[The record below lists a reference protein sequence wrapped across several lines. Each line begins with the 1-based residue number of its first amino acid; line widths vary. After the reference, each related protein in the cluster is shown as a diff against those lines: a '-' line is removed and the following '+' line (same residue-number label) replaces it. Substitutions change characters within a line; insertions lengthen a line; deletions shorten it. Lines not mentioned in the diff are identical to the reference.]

1 MSVRCYLHSGTEL
14 MKTSLIKIS
23 VKFAFMLTVGFAQG
37 NFSLEDLNPSSDSYG
52 QFIGPDNYLEYIV
65 ILYFGHEY

>member
-1 MSVRCYLHSGTEL
+1 
-14 MKTSLIKIS
+14 MKTSSNKITA
-23 VKFAFMLTVGFAQG
+23 KFAFMLTVGFAQG

-52 QFIGPDNYLEYIV
+52 QFIGPDNYLEDIV